1 MIKWSQQS
9 LGQRSNSLIQT
20 QAAGEFLGFSAPSFL
35 NYVYSPSPPVMIRI
49 LNRFAGDTGSNDD
62 ILPATVFDFT
72 MCLFY
77 VSGAILTAIV
87 ALPFILVVMP
97 PLIWYFVRVRKIF
110 VITSR
115 ELKRFEGL
123 ARSPIFAML
132 SESINGISTIR
143 PNGVETYI
151 SKKFEDY
158 HDTHSRA
165 FWSFL
170 ASSRWLGFRMD
181 FLMYVNCSVSCFLAV
196 LFSVEGEKRIIEV

>member
-1 MIKWSQQS
+1 M
-9 LGQRSNSLIQT
+9 N
-20 QAAGEFLGFSAPSFL
+20 
-35 NYVYSPSPPVMIRI
+35 RI

-62 ILPATVFDFT
+62 LLPATVFDFT

-97 PLIWYFVRVRKIF
+97 PLIWYFLRVRKIF

-181 FLMYVNCSVSCFLAV
+181 FLMYVNCSASCFLAV
-196 LFSVEGEKRIIEV
+196 LFNVEGKNTITDVRIVGRFSHET